1 MRFRRLFL
9 IVISAALF
17 AVSPVAAQTTDV
29 TLDQYTQLM
38 REAYAAAQRN
48 DEIGLREAADKIVP
62 TRTVSVPSGEKIP
75 VDNTWLAQAL
85 DTNTPNL
92 RQISEQ
98 LGAIVESLTA
108 GRLNSPA
115 DLEKL
120 RTILSNPPFAELQ
133 PQAPQPATTGWLNFF
148 SGDFVT
154 GCLTFLAIVFVTGM
168 AIYII
173 LAFRRGMV
181 REVKKATASDADVDE
196 IRGMSSTTAI
206 EKADQVATVEA
217 DFRKAVRYLY
227 LSTLL
232 WLEERGVLRYDRTLT
247 NREVLSAVRPNA
259 MLHQRLSPVVQTF
272 DSVWYGFDE
281 IDQTAFESF
290 RQQVTTLREGR

>member
-17 AVSPVAAQTTDV
+17 VVSPVAAQTTDV

-92 RQISEQ
+92 RQIAEQ

-168 AIYII
+168 AVYII

>member
-92 RQISEQ
+92 RQIAEQ

>member
-92 RQISEQ
+92 RQIAEQ

-168 AIYII
+168 AI
-173 LAFRRGMV
+173 
-181 REVKKATASDADVDE
+181 
-196 IRGMSSTTAI
+196 
-206 EKADQVATVEA
+206 
-217 DFRKAVRYLY
+217 
-227 LSTLL
+227 
-232 WLEERGVLRYDRTLT
+232 
-247 NREVLSAVRPNA
+247 
-259 MLHQRLSPVVQTF
+259 
-272 DSVWYGFDE
+272 
-281 IDQTAFESF
+281 
-290 RQQVTTLREGR
+290 